1 MGSQSRFDYSVI
13 GDAVNLA
20 ARLEA
25 TAGRNAYKQWKII
38 VSEFT
43 MQQCQNF
50 TFDSIGDI
58 LVKGKSEPISIYSV
72 NN

>member
-1 MGSQSRFDYSVI
+1 MENYSI
-13 GDAVNLA
+13 
-20 ARLEA
+20 
-25 TAGRNAYKQWKII
+25 KIVFFSDI
-38 VSEFT
+38 NFIILSEFT
-43 MQQCQNF
+43 MKQCENF